1 MEMDEVYFEGDPE
14 VDSTRRQLERLMQ
27 GRPKPRRWPW
37 VVAALAGGAAGFA
50 FWRMRS
56 RRPHSDEA
64 AAETEAR
71 PVRSAP
77 VATSPDSPA
86 RSS

>member
-1 MEMDEVYFEGDPE
+1 MEMDEVYFDGDPE
-14 VDSTRRQLERLMQ
+14 VDSTRRRLERLMQ

-56 RRPHSDEA
+56 RQRVREA
-64 AAETEAR
+64 TTAEAPASPTRDIHAAR
-71 PVRSAP
+71 
-77 VATSPDSPA
+77 
-86 RSS
+86 